1 MSTLVLADAHNTSY
15 ITTRRIRLRDRLA
28 ARRRSLALDRALA
41 EGASPDSDAALAL
54 RAQALIGQ
62 RARRDLANQIRR
74 IILDARRPARA
85 RWAAVII
92 SHRLILDVELDL
104 ARLALRLLAE
114 DPVDVRGVASV
125 RALICDGSGPLYA
138 SGRAGA
144 NVLHAAID
152 AATEALEPDLR

>member
-15 ITTRRIRLRDRLA
+15 ITTRRIRVRDRLA
-28 ARRRSLALDRALA
+28 ARWRSLALDRALA

-85 RWAAVII
+85 PWAAVII
-92 SHRLILDVELDL
+92 SHRLIREVELDL
-104 ARLALRLLAE
+104 SRLALRLLAE
-114 DPVDVRGVASV
+114 DPVDVRGVASA

-138 SGRAGA
+138 PGQTAAHELR
-144 NVLHAAID
+144 AAI
-152 AATEALEPDLR
+152 AEAIEALEPDFR